1 METMGLPSNAHG
13 PKEIDTGEPQG
24 SASSSSISDTHEPDA
39 SEYPPH
45 EDVLIGTY
53 AHPVRANCSRGPP
66 RSCYPQNSH
75 GLQHQDTIPVF
86 RRNPQELY
94 KEAFYEVSVDTGTNY
109 PCTKAELNASGGV
122 NRHTAM
128 KAHYKKDKTK
138 WFPHRNKGPFVEAR
152 TAAREVF
159 DHNHPTR
166 IPSVAEDE
174 AMSRLMT
181 AFGKAGREPWGPD
194 LAIKAFC
201 DLDKVFFCGRL
212 KGHVCL
218 TWDSDSICGNDC
230 WGSTQYLEK
239 GKCVILLNADQ
250 IFFHSPDGLGFVQMF
265 STLLHEMW

>member
-1 METMGLPSNAHG
+1 MGLPSSAHA
-13 PKEIDTGEPQG
+13 PKEIGTGEPRG
-24 SASSSSISDTHEPDA
+24 SATSSNISDRHKSDA
-39 SEYPPH
+39 SEYPRY
-45 EDVLIGTY
+45 EDVLIRTY
-53 AHPVRANCSRGPP
+53 AHPVRGNGSRGPP
-66 RSCYPQNSH
+66 HSSHPHNSH
-75 GLQHQDTIPVF
+75 GLQHQGTIPVF
-86 RRNPQELY
+86 RRNIQELH

-109 PCTKAELNASGGV
+109 PCTKEELKASGGV
-122 NRHTAM
+122 NRHTAIT
-128 KAHYKKDKTK
+128 ARYKKDKTK
-138 WFPHRNKGPFVEAR
+138 WFPRKNNGPFVEVR

-181 AFGKAGREPWGPD
+181 AFEKARREPWGPD

-218 TWDSDSICGNDC
+218 TWDADSVCGKDC
-230 WGSTQYLEK
+230 WGSTQYLDK
-239 GKCVILLNADQ
+239 GKCVILLNADH
-250 IFFHSPDGLGFVQMF
+250 IFHHPPDGLGFVQMF

>member
-1 METMGLPSNAHG
+1 MGLPSSAHG
-13 PKEIDTGEPQG
+13 SKVIDPGEPQG
-24 SASSSSISDTHEPDA
+24 FASSSSISDRHRFDA
-39 SEYPPH
+39 SECPPH
-45 EDVLIGTY
+45 ENVPIRAY
-53 AHPVRANCSRGPP
+53 IHPVRGNGSRGSPHSFYP
-66 RSCYPQNSH
+66 RNSH
-75 GLQHQDTIPVF
+75 GLQHQDAIPVF
-86 RRNPQELY
+86 RRNLQELY
-94 KEAFYEVSVDTGTNY
+94 KEAFYEVFVDTGTNY
-109 PCTKAELNASGGV
+109 PCTEEELNASGGV

-128 KAHYKKDKTK
+128 NAHYKKDKTK
-138 WFPHRNKGPFVEAR
+138 WFPHKNKGPFVEAR

-166 IPSVAEDE
+166 IPSVAEDD

-218 TWDSDSICGNDC
+218 TWDADSICGNDC
-230 WGSTQYLEK
+230 WGSTQYMEQ

-250 IFFHSPDGLGFVQMF
+250 IFFHSRDGLGFVQMF

>member
-1 METMGLPSNAHG
+1 MGLPSSAHG

-24 SASSSSISDTHEPDA
+24 SGSSSRSFDRHKPDA
-39 SEYPPH
+39 SENPPY
-45 EDVLIGTY
+45 DYVLVRTY
-53 AHPVRANCSRGPP
+53 AHSVRANGSRGPP
-66 RSCYPQNSH
+66 HSSYPHNSH
-75 GLQHQDTIPVF
+75 GFQHQYTIPVF

-94 KEAFYEVSVDTGTNY
+94 KEAFYEVSLDTGTKY
-109 PCTKAELNASGGV
+109 PCTKEELNASGGV
-122 NRHTAM
+122 NRHTALN
-128 KAHYKKDKTK
+128 ARYKKDRTK
-138 WFPHRNKGPFVEAR
+138 WFPCENKGPFVEAR

-166 IPSVAEDE
+166 IPSVPEDE

-212 KGHVCL
+212 RGHVCL
-218 TWDSDSICGNDC
+218 TWDAESVCGKHC
-230 WGSTQYLEK
+230 WGVTHYLQK
-239 GKCVILLNADQ
+239 GKCVILLNADH
-250 IFFHSPDGLGFVQMF
+250 IFFKSPDGLGFVQMF

>member
-1 METMGLPSNAHG
+1 MGLPSNAHG
-13 PKEIDTGEPQG
+13 NKEIDIGEPQG
-24 SASSSSISDTHEPDA
+24 SASSSSIFDRHRSDG
-39 SEYPPH
+39 SEYPPQ
-45 EDVLIGTY
+45 EDVLIRTY
-53 AHPVRANCSRGPP
+53 AHPVRANGSRAPP
-66 RSCYPQNSH
+66 RSSYPHNNH

-86 RRNPQELY
+86 RRSPQDLY
-94 KEAFYEVSVDTGTNY
+94 KEAFYEVAVDTGTNY
-109 PCTKAELNASGGV
+109 PCTKKELDASGGV

-128 KAHYKKDKTK
+128 KAYYKKDKTE
-138 WFPHRNKGPFVEAR
+138 WFPHKNKGPFVEVR

-159 DHNHPTR
+159 EHNHPTR
-166 IPSVAEDE
+166 IPSVPEDD

-181 AFGKAGREPWGPD
+181 AFGKAAREPWGPD

-218 TWDSDSICGNDC
+218 TWDADSVCGKHC
-230 WGSTQYLEK
+230 WGCTHYLEK
-239 GKCVILLNADQ
+239 GKCVILLNADR

>member
-1 METMGLPSNAHG
+1 MGLPSSALG
-13 PKEIDTGEPQG
+13 PEEIDSGEPLG
-24 SASSSSISDTHEPDA
+24 SAATFSIFARYESDV
-39 SEYPPH
+39 SEHLPH
-45 EDVLIGTY
+45 EDVLIRTH
-53 AHPVRANCSRGPP
+53 AHSVRTDGSRGPP
-66 RSCYPQNSH
+66 NSYYPRNSH
-75 GLQHQDTIPVF
+75 GLQHQNTIPVF
-86 RRNPQELY
+86 RRSPQELY
-94 KEAFYEVSVDTGTNY
+94 KEAFYEVSVDTGTEY
-109 PCTKAELNASGGV
+109 PCTKEELDASGGV

-128 KAHYKKDKTK
+128 KAYYKKDKTK
-138 WFPHRNKGPFVEAR
+138 WFPHKNHGPFVEAR

-159 DHNHPTR
+159 DRNHPTR

-201 DLDKVFFCGRL
+201 DLDKVFFFGRL

-218 TWDSDSICGNDC
+218 TWDGGGVCGKDC

>member
-1 METMGLPSNAHG
+1 MGHTPSAYG
-13 PKEIDTGEPQG
+13 PKEIDTE
-24 SASSSSISDTHEPDA
+24 SASSSSISDRHRSDA
-39 SEYPPH
+39 SEYSPH
-45 EDVLIGTY
+45 EDVLIRTC
-53 AHPVRANCSRGPP
+53 AHYVRANGSRGPP
-66 RSCYPQNSH
+66 HSYYPRNSH
-75 GLQHQDTIPVF
+75 GLQNQKTIPVF
-86 RRNPQELY
+86 RRSLQELY

-109 PCTKAELNASGGV
+109 PCTKEELNASGGV

-138 WFPHRNKGPFVEAR
+138 WFPCQNKGPFVEAR
-152 TAAREVF
+152 TAALDVF
-159 DHNHPTR
+159 NHNHPTR

-181 AFGKAGREPWGPD
+181 AFGKARREIWGPD

-201 DLDKVFFCGRL
+201 DLDKVFFRGRL

-218 TWDSDSICGNDC
+218 TWDADSVCGNDC

-239 GKCVILLNADQ
+239 GKSVILLNADQ
-250 IFFHSPDGLGFVQMF
+250 IFFHAPDGLGFVQMF